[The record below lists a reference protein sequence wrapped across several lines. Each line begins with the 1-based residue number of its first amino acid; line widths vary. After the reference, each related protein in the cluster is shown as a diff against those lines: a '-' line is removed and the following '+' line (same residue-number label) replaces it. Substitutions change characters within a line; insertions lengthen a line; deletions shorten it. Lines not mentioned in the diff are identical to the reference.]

1 MSEHI
6 KIKNENGVI
15 EIIFARPDKKNALT
29 NAMYRSACDA
39 LEIAQKDKSIRVVL
53 LGAEGDAFTAGNDLH
68 DFSKISKNKDEE
80 LKAQAFVQ
88 AITRFDKPII
98 AAVPGISVGIGTTM
112 LLHCD
117 LVFVAESAK
126 LSAPFVNLA
135 LVPEAGSSMLM
146 PTRIGYVRAFAMF
159 ALGESITGLE
169 AVALGIANKALPK
182 DEVLTTARAAARTLA
197 TKPLGSLV
205 ATKKLMRDSELL
217 MARIELESLAFS
229 ERLKSDE
236 AQEAFSAFI
245 ERRQPDF
252 TKISS

>member
-1 MSEHI
+1 
-6 KIKNENGVI
+6 
-15 EIIFARPDKKNALT
+15 
-29 NAMYRSACDA
+29 
-39 LEIAQKDKSIRVVL
+39 
-53 LGAEGDAFTAGNDLH
+53 
-68 DFSKISKNKDEE
+68 
-80 LKAQAFVQ
+80 
-88 AITRFDKPII
+88 
-98 AAVPGISVGIGTTM
+98 M

-182 DEVLTTARAAARTLA
+182 DEVLTTARAAAQTLA

-217 MARIELESLAFS
+217 MTRIELESLAFS